1 MKHSEP
7 FEISHEMEK
16 GEDEMIFYG
25 FGAKNPK
32 DRAKL
37 NELTEDMYAF
47 REIIPTE
54 SVNPDGKKSPA
65 SLFHLSCEAYRRER
79 FFNSFQKANLEVKWT
94 PANGQMFSDAMKM
107 LLMTP
112 EEVKT
117 KLAGIAL

>member
-1 MKHSEP
+1 
-7 FEISHEMEK
+7 MEK
-16 GEDEMIFYG
+16 VGDEMIFYG
-25 FGAKNPK
+25 FGAKNPE

-37 NELTEDMYAF
+37 NELTEDMYEF

-54 SVNPDGKKSPA
+54 RVNPDGKKSPA
-65 SLFHLSCEAYRRER
+65 SLFNLSCEAYRKER
-79 FFNSFQKANLEVKWT
+79 FFYCFQKANLESKWT

-112 EEVKT
+112 EDVKT